1 MFFNKKNNYVVSIC
15 YNKKIEDIG
24 VVAKNKKEAIR
35 MVEEIILKCDMF
47 SYIKNSNYK
56 LYCKKV
62 RKF

>member
-1 MFFNKKNNYVVSIC
+1 MFFRNKNNYIVSIC
-15 YNKKIEDIG
+15 YKKKIDCIG
-24 VVAKNKKEAIR
+24 VVAKSKKEAIS

-56 LYCKKV
+56 LYCRKV